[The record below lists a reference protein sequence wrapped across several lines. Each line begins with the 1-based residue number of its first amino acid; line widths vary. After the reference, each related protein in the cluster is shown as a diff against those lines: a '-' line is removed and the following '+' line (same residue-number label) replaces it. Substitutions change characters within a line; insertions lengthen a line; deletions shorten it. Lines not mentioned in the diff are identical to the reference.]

1 VPLGQSWLRELGL
14 ASSSTSR
21 AVGQAGASTLARSMT
36 WGIRSSA
43 MTARIAADADVYA
56 VDSPFRGIVLGMS
69 EAQQEQGVVLLFGD
83 GSWRYYPDGD
93 DVSVT
98 DGEHPVALVWEEGDV
113 AEELT
118 GVIGWARAQFVE
130 EPGPNLR
137 S

>member
-1 VPLGQSWLRELGL
+1 VRACLGRLCHESNLDPKCPKVKSELF
-14 ASSSTSR
+14 ASDS
-21 AVGQAGASTLARSMT
+21 
-36 WGIRSSA
+36 
-43 MTARIAADADVYA
+43 DVYA
-56 VDSPFRGIVLGMS
+56 VDSPFRRIVLGMS
-69 EAQQEQGVVLLFGD
+69 EAQQEQVVVLLFGD
-83 GSWRYYPDGD
+83 GSWRYYRDGD